1 MVLRNRR
8 FRTDVVWIIG
18 ISDITTWIRSK
29 KGSGAFVTSDFGD
42 CWVSSWEFEDISRV
56 RRVSQ
61 MIVEPP
67 FLEIHVFNGS
77 NGSIV
82 IGKGFSGD
90 IEPKHTR
97 VEHSYQNQKKGEC
110 QRARK
115 QFESL
120 MKRTSVSRHLREN
133 CSESKGEFEYHLFY
147 LL

>member
-18 ISDITTWIRSK
+18 ISDITTWIGSK

-42 CWVSSWEFEDISRV
+42 SWVSSWEFEDVSWV

-67 FLEIHVFNGS
+67 FLEIHVFDGC

-82 IGKGFSGD
+82 IGKGLLGN
-90 IEPKHTR
+90 IEPEHTR
-97 VEHSYQNQKKGEC
+97 MEHC
-110 QRARK
+110 
-115 QFESL
+115 
-120 MKRTSVSRHLREN
+120 SVSRHLREKN
-133 CSESKGEFEYHLFY
+133 CGESNLSKGEFEDHLFTCY
-147 LL
+147 NNS